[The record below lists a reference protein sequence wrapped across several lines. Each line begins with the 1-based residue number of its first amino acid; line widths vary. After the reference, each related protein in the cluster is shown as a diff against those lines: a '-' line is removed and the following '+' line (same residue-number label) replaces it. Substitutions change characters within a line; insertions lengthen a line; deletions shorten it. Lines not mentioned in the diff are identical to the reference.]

1 MLCSYIN
8 GTYSRSEWCLL
19 ALAADYVSKIMA
31 SVITDTGVTG
41 LLYRNIQYGSCP
53 VYIPLQLQCT
63 NDFLDGHSLFKIGR
77 MYVMAR
83 LRKGRYLTVARIQN
97 IPREIMGAALK

>member
-1 MLCSYIN
+1 MQQ
-8 GTYSRSEWCLL
+8 G
-19 ALAADYVSKIMA
+19 
-31 SVITDTGVTG
+31 
-41 LLYRNIQYGSCP
+41 
-53 VYIPLQLQCT
+53 
-63 NDFLDGHSLFKIGR
+63 GHSLFKIGR

>member
-1 MLCSYIN
+1 
-8 GTYSRSEWCLL
+8 
-19 ALAADYVSKIMA
+19 MA
-31 SVITDTGVTG
+31 SVITDTGITG

-63 NDFLDGHSLFKIGR
+63 DDFLDSHSLFKIGL

-83 LRKGRYLTVARIQN
+83 LRKGWYLTVARIQN
-97 IPREIMGAALK
+97 IPREIMGAALKWKFAWGFRTERVRKGQVQQKGLSL